1 MFGAI
6 MGDIVG
12 SRFEFDR
19 GDKTKD
25 FKLFTKESIFTDDTV
40 MSIAVAD
47 ALLVAGKD
55 AEERIIKDC
64 IVLSL
69 KHWGR
74 KYPEAGY
81 GGRFYNW
88 LFSEE
93 SNPYGSYGNGS
104 AMRVSAV
111 GWLYDSIERTR
122 EVARWTAEVTH
133 NHPEGIKGAEAIATI
148 IYLARNGYDKG
159 YIRDYILREFGYDLS
174 RTCDEIRPTYHHVE
188 SCRETV
194 PEAIIAFLEGKH
206 FTDVVRTAV
215 SLGGDCDTL
224 TDIAAAM
231 AEAYYGIPK
240 KFILEIEKRLDDDL
254 NKVLWSFDR
263 ARQTVVA
270 VKRDWKADP
279 MPRKREE
286 FTLERAFTDSEL
298 ANLRRGNVPKAME
311 NKWFF
316 YMCHNKLFAH
326 RSWTGYLIFVIEIDM
341 DTNIHKVIVNRDS
354 NQVGIRTIEEDIE
367 SINELLNWWVN
378 PQYDYYNEW
387 ISETYNGLKKAGM
400 IEDDE

>member
-1 MFGAI
+1 M
-6 MGDIVG
+6 
-12 SRFEFDR
+12 
-19 GDKTKD
+19 
-25 FKLFTKESIFTDDTV
+25 
-40 MSIAVAD
+40 
-47 ALLVAGKD
+47 
-55 AEERIIKDC
+55 
-64 IVLSL
+64 
-69 KHWGR
+69 
-74 KYPEAGY
+74 
-81 GGRFYNW
+81 
-88 LFSEE
+88 
-93 SNPYGSYGNGS
+93 
-104 AMRVSAV
+104 
-111 GWLYDSIERTR
+111 
-122 EVARWTAEVTH
+122 
-133 NHPEGIKGAEAIATI
+133 
-148 IYLARNGYDKG
+148 
-159 YIRDYILREFGYDLS
+159 
-174 RTCDEIRPTYHHVE
+174 
-188 SCRETV
+188 
-194 PEAIIAFLEGKH
+194 
-206 FTDVVRTAV
+206 
-215 SLGGDCDTL
+215 
-224 TDIAAAM
+224 
-231 AEAYYGIPK
+231 
-240 KFILEIEKRLDDDL
+240 DDDL